1 MHYRYL
7 RLDRR
12 ECRLEKQSRK
22 ADTKVILHA
31 MNVIRSSGNV
41 VLRSP
46 SGDTGIMV
54 LALALIDDLAKVYF
68 D

>member
-1 MHYRYL
+1 
-7 RLDRR
+7 
-12 ECRLEKQSRK
+12 
-22 ADTKVILHA
+22 